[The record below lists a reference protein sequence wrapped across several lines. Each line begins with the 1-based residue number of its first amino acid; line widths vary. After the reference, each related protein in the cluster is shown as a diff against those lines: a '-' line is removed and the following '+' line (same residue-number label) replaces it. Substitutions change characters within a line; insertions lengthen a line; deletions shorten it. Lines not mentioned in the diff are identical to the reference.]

1 MEKSRARKN
10 TSIESELDVLVSAPE
25 WLIHA
30 QIDIEETVT
39 GVVGRYHGC
48 CYLCLYLCTG
58 VYFHL
63 RLLARPR
70 SNGNSVAMSTLECSD
85 PDSF

>member
-30 QIDIEETVT
+30 QIDIETVT
-39 GVVGRYHGC
+39 GVVGRYADVVIYVC
-48 CYLCLYLCTG
+48 ICVQ
-58 VYFHL
+58 VYIFI
-63 RLLARPR
+63 
-70 SNGNSVAMSTLECSD
+70 SVCWPGLEAMETQ
-85 PDSF
+85 

>member
-30 QIDIEETVT
+30 QIDIETVT
-39 GVVGRYHGC
+39 GVVGRCVDVVIYVC
-48 CYLCLYLCTG
+48 ICVQVCI
-58 VYFHL
+58 F
-63 RLLARPR
+63 
-70 SNGNSVAMSTLECSD
+70 NSVCWPGLEAMETQ
-85 PDSF
+85 

>member
-30 QIDIEETVT
+30 QIDIDETSGKPTSEDEVELT
-39 GVVGRYHGC
+39 GQ
-48 CYLCLYLCTG
+48 
-58 VYFHL
+58 
-63 RLLARPR
+63 
-70 SNGNSVAMSTLECSD
+70 SS
-85 PDSF
+85 